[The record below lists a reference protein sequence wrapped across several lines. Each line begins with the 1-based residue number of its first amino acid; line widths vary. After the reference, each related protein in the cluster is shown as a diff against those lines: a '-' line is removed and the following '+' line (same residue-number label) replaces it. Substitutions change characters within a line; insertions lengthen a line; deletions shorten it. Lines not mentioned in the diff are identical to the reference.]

1 MAKFVI
7 RTGESLQS
15 WGLTDDLMHKTCPD
29 TLKFYEILPGDS
41 ICDQPHCRL
50 ITMVDSKSAFALIE
64 YPETDG
70 QPMSES
76 DATRDYL
83 LYSVAVLE
91 SYFQGHRNVYVSGN
105 LFIYYEEG
113 NNKKSISPDVFVIF
127 GVSKRKRR
135 SYKTW
140 QEGGKLPS
148 FVLEVTSFSTKRQD
162 EVEKVA
168 LYASLGV
175 EEYFQYDPTGD
186 YLNPQL
192 KGRRLVD
199 GVYQPL
205 PLQRLVNGDVVIHSQ
220 VLGLDLCLQPPSA
233 SSLLTPQI
241 APLAL
246 ELRYYDAQT
255 GTKLLSYRES
265 EQAREQAEAERIL
278 AEQAREQ
285 AEAERILAEQ
295 AREQAE
301 QARRTAVSRLKALG
315 LTVAQIAAALDLTVD
330 EVETL

>member
-1 MAKFVI
+1 
-7 RTGESLQS
+7 
-15 WGLTDDLMHKTCPD
+15 
-29 TLKFYEILPGDS
+29 
-41 ICDQPHCRL
+41 
-50 ITMVDSKSAFALIE
+50 MVDSKLPLALIE
-64 YPETDG
+64 YPESDG

-140 QEGGKLPS
+140 QEGGKLPA
-148 FVLEVTSFSTKRQD
+148 FILEVTSFSTKRQD

-205 PLQRLVNGDVVIHSQ
+205 PLQRLENGDMLIHSH
-220 VLGLDLCLQPPSA
+220 VLGLDLYLQPPSA
-233 SSLLTPQI
+233 ASLLMPQI
-241 APLAL
+241 MPLAL

-255 GTKLLSYRES
+255 GSKLLSYRES
-265 EQAREQAEAERIL
+265 EHAREQAEAERIL
-278 AEQAREQ
+278 AEHAR
-285 AEAERILAEQ
+285 AEAEAGRSLAEQ
-295 AREQAE
+295 ERDQAE
-301 QARRTAVSRLKALG
+301 QARHQAEQARHQAEQVRRSAVSRLRALG
-315 LTVAQIAAALDLTVD
+315 LTTEQIAAALELSGD
-330 EVETL
+330 EVEAL

>member
-1 MAKFVI
+1 MI
-7 RTGESLQS
+7 
-15 WGLTDDLMHKTCPD
+15 
-29 TLKFYEILPGDS
+29 
-41 ICDQPHCRL
+41 
-50 ITMVDSKSAFALIE
+50 DSKLALDLLE

-140 QEGGKLPS
+140 QENGKLPS

-175 EEYFQYDPTGD
+175 EEYFQYDPTGE
-186 YLNPQL
+186 YLRPQL

-205 PLQRLVNGDVVIHSQ
+205 PLQLMANGEPVIHSQ
-220 VLGLDLCLQPPSA
+220 VLGLDLCLQRPSA
-233 SSLLTPQI
+233 ASLLIPQI
-241 APLAL
+241 VPLAL

-278 AEQAREQ
+278 AEQAQQR
-285 AEAERILAEQ
+285 AEQ
-295 AREQAE
+295 AQQQAEQAQQQAEQAQQQAEQAQQQAE
-301 QARRTAVSRLKALG
+301 QARRSAVSRLRTLG
-315 LTVAQIAAALDLTVD
+315 LTTEQIAAALDLSED
-330 EVETL
+330 EVEAL

>member
-1 MAKFVI
+1 MI
-7 RTGESLQS
+7 
-15 WGLTDDLMHKTCPD
+15 
-29 TLKFYEILPGDS
+29 
-41 ICDQPHCRL
+41 
-50 ITMVDSKSAFALIE
+50 DSKLALDLIE

-70 QPMSES
+70 QPISES

-83 LYSVAVLE
+83 LYSVAALE
-91 SYFQGHRNVYVSGN
+91 SYFRGRRNVYVSSK
-105 LFIYYEEG
+105 LLIYYEEG
-113 NNKKSISPDVFVIF
+113 NPKKSISPDVFVIF

-140 QEGGKLPS
+140 QEVGKLPS
-148 FVLEVTSFSTKRQD
+148 FILEVTSFSTKHQD

-168 LYASLGV
+168 LYASLEV

-205 PLQRLVNGDVVIHSQ
+205 PLEHLTNGDMLMHSQ
-220 VLGLDLCLQPPSA
+220 VLGLDLYLQPSGA
-233 SSLLTPQI
+233 ASLLTSQI
-241 APLAL
+241 LPL

-278 AEQAREQ
+278 AEHARDQ
-285 AEAERILAEQ
+285 AEAELMLAEQ
-295 AREQAE
+295 ARD
-301 QARRTAVSRLKALG
+301 QARRSAVFRLKSLG
-315 LTVAQIAAALDLTVD
+315 LTTAQIAAALELGEG
-330 EVETL
+330 EVEAL